1 MFAPISIQ
9 SRKNAKRFLFHPKV
23 LKYKPLSRFN
33 KPMWKDN
40 LRPYLSFLVKRFNNI
55 IKVQGEDLYW
65 IATIREKQN

>member
-1 MFAPISIQ
+1 MS
-9 SRKNAKRFLFHPKV
+9 SKSNSKRFLFHPKV

-40 LRPYLSFLVKRFNNI
+40 LRPYLSFLEIRFNNI

-65 IATIREKQN
+65 IAIIGKKQS

>member
-1 MFAPISIQ
+1 
-9 SRKNAKRFLFHPKV
+9 
-23 LKYKPLSRFN
+23 
-33 KPMWKDN
+33 MWKDN